1 MQQTDPQKLSN
12 RYCPEGMTVEAW
24 QIALRK
30 QFAEQNKF
38 TVSHLDKNRIWGD
51 YMVQSGQ
58 NHYRVAFRGVRSNR
72 NYCACLDFRTSG
84 LGTCKHIEA
93 VINHLSEEVPGYP
106 WGTTPFQPDR
116 TSIFISYKDGRTIE
130 CSIGKGKEE
139 LYAEWQ
145 ARYFNGTVLPPEHY
159 HLIDQITKEAK
170 ELANSFQCYDDVYE
184 MICEYLRLHNW
195 RELVSHKLPEQLL
208 RQPYVQ
214 PDCGT
219 SMRQALYK
227 LLYQSYGIMPAPHSE
242 TMIEPIIAMM
252 RFISQYDRGRMLVI
266 VHNEVEQNLWHM
278 LLSERGV
285 IDSVYVTMF
294 SEVTKQNTEISGAYS
309 FVYVACGEK
318 LSKWTDPVSIAIK
331 RLVINHL
338 YISVPHLS
346 LFTPLQFSSIT
357 QHIDPYLLGP
367 TYLFIEDAKRFFP
380 MTDLPERLPKRL
392 EGLVCF
398 LPEDP
403 TIREVTALP
412 VHSYGD
418 AVMTSDEILPH
429 QLLQALRDAIADPV
443 RRVRLL
449 ERLDLIL
456 QEEPD
461 KKETYI

>member
-1 MQQTDPQKLSN
+1 MQQTDPKKLSN

-51 YMVQSGQ
+51 YMVQSGA

-116 TSIFISYKDGRTIE
+116 TSIFISYKGGRTIE

-145 ARYFNGTVLPPEHY
+145 ARYFDDNKLPPEHY
-159 HLIDQITKEAK
+159 HLIDQITREGK
-170 ELANSFQCYDDVYE
+170 ELSSTFQCYDDVYE
-184 MICEYLRLHNW
+184 MIRSYLWLKNW
-195 RELVSHKLPEQLL
+195 RELVMDKLHDGELPK
-208 RQPYVQ
+208 PYVQ
-214 PDCGT
+214 
-219 SMRQALYK
+219 SESSLEMRQTLYK
-227 LLYQSYGIMPAPHSE
+227 LLHQSYGIIPAPRSE
-242 TMIEPIIAMM
+242 TIIEPMIAMM
-252 RFISQYDRGRMLVI
+252 RFVSVHEPGRMLII
-266 VHNEVEQNLWHM
+266 VHDEEEQLLWHT
-278 LLSERGV
+278 LLNDRGV
-285 IDSVYVTMF
+285 TESVYVALS
-294 SEVTKQNTEISGAYS
+294 SEVTKQNNEISGAYS

-318 LSKWTDPVSIAIK
+318 LSKWTDSLSIAIK
-331 RLVINHL
+331 RLVISHL

-367 TYLFIEDAKRFFP
+367 TYLFIEDAKQFFP
-380 MTDLPERLPKRL
+380 MTDLPERVPKRL
-392 EGLVCF
+392 EGLITF

-403 TIREVTALP
+403 TIREYEPQLATIQ
-412 VHSYGD
+412 
-418 AVMTSDEILPH
+418 SDEPILSDEMLPY
-429 QLLQALRDAIADPV
+429 QLLKALRDAIANPK
-443 RRVRLL
+443 RRLRLL
-449 ERLDLIL
+449 ETLDTIL
-456 QEEPD
+456 EE
-461 KKETYI
+461 ELE